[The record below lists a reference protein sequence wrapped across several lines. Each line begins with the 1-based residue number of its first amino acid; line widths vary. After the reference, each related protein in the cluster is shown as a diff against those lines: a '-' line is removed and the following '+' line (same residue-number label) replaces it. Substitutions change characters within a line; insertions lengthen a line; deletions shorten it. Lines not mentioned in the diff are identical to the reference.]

1 MAGFK
6 CGRWFNIIER
16 ALIKKIKKSF
26 VFRLEYESK
35 DQQPFADASTTLI
48 GMLVFHRLSR
58 EQSGLAQLDLQIY
71 RK

>member
-16 ALIKKIKKSF
+16 ALIKKKKSF
-26 VFRLEYESK
+26 VFRLKYESK
-35 DQQPFADASTTLI
+35 DQQPFADASTTLT

-58 EQSGLAQLDLQIY
+58 EQSGLAQLDLKIH